1 MWCTH
6 CKRDNHDDKDCWST
20 RVSPTV
26 PINVRA
32 PTEVHVSGEQFLMM
46 KSIMRGQPQ
55 LMATPTG
62 LVSMFPGLGSKKPLV
77 QKKVK

>member
-1 MWCTH
+1 MTEH
-6 CKRDNHDDKDCWST
+6 L
-20 RVSPTV
+20 
-26 PINVRA
+26 RA
-32 PTEVHVSGEQFLMM
+32 EPPSLSSAGHEIQKPTEVHVSGEQFLMM
-46 KSIMRGQPQ
+46 KSIMRGNPQ